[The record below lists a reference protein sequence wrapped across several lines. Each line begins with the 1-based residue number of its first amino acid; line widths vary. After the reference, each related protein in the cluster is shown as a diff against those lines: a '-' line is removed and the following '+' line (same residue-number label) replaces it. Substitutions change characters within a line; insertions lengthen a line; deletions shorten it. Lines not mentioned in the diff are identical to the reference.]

1 VSKGITGY
9 FKGILTN
16 INSFSQYG
24 SVVIESFN
32 EIYSVMSNKN
42 NNSVDSAPVATVR
55 GLTAQQAAARLA
67 EAGPNVLPERER
79 PGPLLIFLHQFKS
92 PFIYV
97 LIAAAV
103 VSQVL
108 GQTINA
114 IFITAVLLINAL
126 IGTIQ
131 EYAAERAA
139 AALKKMVPSEATVIR
154 DGTSIRV
161 DTATVVPGDH
171 VLLASGDKVPADM
184 RLSSAHNL
192 HADESML
199 TGESI
204 EPHKQVLPASTDD
217 APLGDRLDVCFAG
230 TVIMRGRGEGEVI
243 ATGAHTEIGK
253 IASDVGAEDDVKP
266 PLLVRIER
274 FTLKITYGIL
284 ILIGLIFLITVIR
297 GDDLATVFLLGVA
310 LAVSAIPEGLPAAM
324 TVALAIGMRRMANK
338 HVIIRRLLAV
348 ESLGSCTYIA
358 SDKTGTLTVNEMTIR
373 QVVLPDGT
381 GFEIS
386 GEGLD
391 LHGLITPEPS
401 DAEAAR
407 LGLLCH
413 AAVLSNEAHLEKG
426 SDGWQGSGDGVD
438 VAFLVL
444 ASKYGLQYEDVRSR
458 CQELGRVPYESE
470 NAFSASVNRYE
481 GGYEVFV
488 KGSVERLLDMCSCA
502 HGVDTD
508 RLDNIEDEASRLAKC
523 GYRVLGLAHRSLDS
537 VPADPV
543 ECLND
548 LEFIGIVGMFDPLRP
563 EAIGAVQDCHNASIK
578 VAMVT
583 GDHPETAFAL
593 AMQLGIA
600 DDSMRPVTGAQVH
613 QAWDEGPDA
622 MHELVSGTRVFAR
635 IEPHQKKQIIE
646 QLIEDGEFVA
656 VTGDGVN
663 DAPALSHAHVGI
675 AMGLRGTDVA
685 RESADILLTD
695 DHFAS
700 IVEGIKQGRIV
711 YSNIRK
717 VIFLLIS
724 TGAAEITLVMLSLL
738 FGMPLPLFPIQL
750 LWLNL
755 VTNGIQHIALVMEPE
770 EGDELRHPPREP
782 GEPVFNRL
790 MNERVLVN
798 AIFMGCLAFMVFKWQ
813 MDIGMT
819 EAGARNMTLLLMVLF
834 ENVHVLNSRSET
846 VSMFR
851 QSLIGNHFL
860 VFAIL
865 GAQAIHI
872 GAMYTPGLRDVLQV
886 EPVTLQQWVQ
896 LLMIALTLIIVD
908 ELHKA
913 WHARNPVSSTE

>member
-1 VSKGITGY
+1 
-9 FKGILTN
+9 
-16 INSFSQYG
+16 
-24 SVVIESFN
+24 
-32 EIYSVMSNKN
+32 
-42 NNSVDSAPVATVR
+42 
-55 GLTAQQAAARLA
+55 
-67 EAGPNVLPERER
+67 
-79 PGPLLIFLHQFKS
+79 
-92 PFIYV
+92 
-97 LIAAAV
+97 V
-103 VSQVL
+103 VSLGL

-114 IFITAVLLINAL
+114 VFITVVLLINAV

-131 EYAAERAA
+131 EYEAERAA

-154 DGTSIRV
+154 DGASIRV
-161 DTATVVPGDH
+161 GTATVVPGDH

-184 RLSSAHNL
+184 RLSAAHDL

-204 EPHKQVLPASTDD
+204 ESHKQVLPVSADD

-243 ATGAHTEIGK
+243 ATGAGTEIGK
-253 IASDVGAEDDVKP
+253 IASDVGADAEVKP
-266 PLLVRIER
+266 PLLLRTER
-274 FTLKITYGIL
+274 FTLNITYGIL
-284 ILIGLIFLITVIR
+284 ILVGLIFLITVIR

-324 TVALAIGMRRMANK
+324 TIALAIGMRRMAKK

-373 QVVLPDGT
+373 QVILPDGT
-381 GFEIS
+381 GFEVS

-407 LGLLCH
+407 LKLLCH
-413 AAVLSNEAHLEKG
+413 AAVLTNEADLEKG
-426 SDGWQGSGDGVD
+426 ADGWQGSGDGVD

-444 ASKYGLQYEDVRSR
+444 ASKYGLQYEDVRGR
-458 CQELGRVPYESE
+458 CQELGRIPYESE

-481 GGYEVFV
+481 GGYEIFV

-502 HGVDTD
+502 HGVDND
-508 RLDNIEDEASRLAKC
+508 RLRGLEDQASRLAKC

-537 VPADPV
+537 VPVDPG

-548 LEFIGIVGMFDPLRP
+548 LEFIGIVGMIDPLRP
-563 EAIGAVQDCHNASIK
+563 EAIGAVQDCYKASIK

-583 GDHPETAFAL
+583 GDHPETALAL
-593 AMQLGIA
+593 ARQLGIA
-600 DDSMRPVTGAQVH
+600 DESMRPVTGTQIG
-613 QAWDEGPDA
+613 QALDEGPDA

-635 IEPHQKKQIIE
+635 IEPHQKKKIVE
-646 QLIEDGEFVA
+646 QLIDDGEFVA

-685 RESADILLTD
+685 RESADIILAD

-700 IVEGIKQGRIV
+700 IVEGIRQGRIV
-711 YSNIRK
+711 YNNIRK

-755 VTNGIQHIALVMEPE
+755 VTNGIQDVALAFEPK
-770 EGDELRHPPREP
+770 EGHELRQPPRDP
-782 GEPVFNRL
+782 GEPIFNRL
-790 MNERVLVN
+790 MLERVLVN
-798 AIFMGCLAFMVFKWQ
+798 ALVMGCLAFVVFSWQ
-813 MDIGMT
+813 LNSGVT
-819 EAGARNMTLLLMVLF
+819 EEAARNITLLLMVLF

-846 VSMFR
+846 TSMFR
-851 QSLIGNHFL
+851 QYFFGNPLLIFGM
-860 VFAIL
+860 L
-865 GAQAIHI
+865 GAQAVHI
-872 GAMYTPGLRDVLQV
+872 GAMYTPGLRDILQI
-886 EPVTLQQWVQ
+886 EPVTLHQWGQ
-896 LLMIALTLIIVD
+896 LLLVALTLIVVD
-908 ELHKA
+908 ELHKL
-913 WHARNPVSSTE
+913 WHQRARTVRSPDKA